1 MSAPFNANAAI
12 ADKDGRAT
20 RTFIAFLQG
29 LFNGV
34 IPRTSYTYAQ
44 IAAMTPTLG
53 DTVICSDS
61 SVVTVGN
68 TLAGGGANIVQA
80 IGNGTDWKVI

>member
-1 MSAPFNANAAI
+1 MTAPLNTKARIVNADGSAS
-12 ADKDGRAT
+12 RE
-20 RTFIAFLQG
+20 FIAYLQAMG
-29 LFNGV
+29 TGV
-34 IPRTSYTYAQ
+34 VKRTSYTYAV
-44 IAAMTPTLG
+44 IATMTPTLN

-80 IGNGTDWKVI
+80 IGNGSAWKVI